1 MASNLGQYSLVSYI
15 HELRGERVNLGVLVW
30 HPRTGCVFRRSKNLN
45 RVRAIDESADLK
57 RVRANLESI
66 GERAEAWSR
75 GGPSPLGSLAYEFTR
90 RLVVT
95 PPLNARIQDPLSTLE
110 RLSSTLLP
118 PEPSFVRAPSTTQF
132 ANSFASLL
140 KKELIER
147 GVANVRSNFFEEG
160 PAEPIEVTAL
170 YNYDAESYVWRA
182 FSFASEDDPRKQLR
196 LAKAIHT
203 DNADLRT
210 LEDYQHARLQVA
222 VQPPKRRARA
232 EWDKA
237 LKYLRRASDRVEDF
251 EDRQS
256 IEIKAPELLP
266 PSLSPMLATQ

>member
-1 MASNLGQYSLVSYI
+1 MVKNLGQYSVVSYV

-30 HPRTGCVFRRSKNLN
+30 HPRAGCVFRSSRSVN
-45 RVRAIDESADLK
+45 RVRTIDESADLN
-57 RVRANLESI
+57 RVRANLKSI
-66 GERAEAWSR
+66 SERAEACGR
-75 GGPSPLGSLAYEFTR
+75 GEESPLEGLAYEFTR

-95 PPLNARIQDPLSTLE
+95 PPLNARVQDPLSTLE
-110 RLSSTLLP
+110 RLSSMLLP

-140 KKELIER
+140 RKELTGR
-147 GVANVRSNFFEEG
+147 GVSDIRSNFFEEG
-160 PAEPIEVTAL
+160 PAEPIEVTAS
-170 YNYDAESYVWRA
+170 YSYDTESYVWRA

-210 LEDYQHARLQVA
+210 LKDYRHVRLQVA

-237 LKYLRRASDRVEDF
+237 LKYLRRASDSVEDF

-256 IEIKAPELLP
+256 IEAKAPELLP
-266 PSLSPMLATQ
+266 PSLKPALVT

>member
-1 MASNLGQYSLVSYI
+1 MAKNLGQYSIVSYV

-30 HPRTGCVFRRSKNLN
+30 HPRAGCVFRKSRNLN
-45 RVRAIDESADLK
+45 RVRAIDESVDLK

-66 GERAEAWSR
+66 SERAGACGR
-75 GGPSPLGSLAYEFTR
+75 GQESPLEGLAHAFTR

-110 RLSSTLLP
+110 RLSSMLLP

-140 KKELIER
+140 KKQLIER
-147 GVANVRSNFFEEG
+147 GVSDIRSNFFEEG

-170 YNYDAESYVWRA
+170 YNYNAKSYVWRA

-203 DNADLRT
+203 DNTDLRT
-210 LEDYQHARLQVA
+210 LEDYRHVRLQVA

-232 EWDKA
+232 EWGKA
-237 LKYLRRASDRVEDF
+237 LQYLRRASDGVEDF

-256 IEIKAPELLP
+256 IEEKAPELLP
-266 PSLSPMLATQ
+266 ASLRPTLVT

>member
-1 MASNLGQYSLVSYI
+1 
-15 HELRGERVNLGVLVW
+15 
-30 HPRTGCVFRRSKNLN
+30 
-45 RVRAIDESADLK
+45 
-57 RVRANLESI
+57 
-66 GERAEAWSR
+66 
-75 GGPSPLGSLAYEFTR
+75 
-90 RLVVT
+90 LVVS

-118 PEPSFVRAPSTTQF
+118 PEPSFVRAPSSTQF
-132 ANSFASLL
+132 ANAFASLL
-140 KKELIER
+140 KKELVGR
-147 GVANVRSNFFEEG
+147 GVPNVQSNFYEEG

-203 DNADLRT
+203 DNVDLRT
-210 LEDYQHARLQVA
+210 LEDYRHARLQVA
-222 VQPPKRRARA
+222 VQPPKRQARA
-232 EWDKA
+232 EWNKA
-237 LKYLRRASDRVEDF
+237 LKYLRRASDGVEDF

-256 IEIKAPELLP
+256 IEAKAPELLP